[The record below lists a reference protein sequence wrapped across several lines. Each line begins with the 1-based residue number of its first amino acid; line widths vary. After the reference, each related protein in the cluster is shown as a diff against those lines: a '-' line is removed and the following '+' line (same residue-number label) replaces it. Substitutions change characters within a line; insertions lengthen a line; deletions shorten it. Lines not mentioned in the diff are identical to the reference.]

1 LNAIFF
7 LKIANVEKTLMLAI
21 FKKNPTRENLDNII
35 TDSLNTLCKIKA
47 DPNAK
52 GLTVTLANS
61 YFNLW
66 VRADST
72 PGYTNRAVLNDYFEQ
87 ILNDI
92 DQFKKYSFQHEQV
105 RQIYENLLQ
114 IYSEKLI
121 HVYTLSL

>member
-1 LNAIFF
+1 
-7 LKIANVEKTLMLAI
+7 MLAI

-35 TDSLNTLCKIKA
+35 KHSLNTISKVKA
-47 DPNAK
+47 DSNGK

-66 VRADST
+66 VRADSN
-72 PGYTNRAVLNDYFEQ
+72 PGYTNQTVLNDYFEQ

-92 DQFKKYSFQHEQV
+92 EQFQKYPFQHEQV
-105 RQIYENLLQ
+105 RQIYENLLR
-114 IYSEKLI
+114 IYTEKLI